1 MKSPVAVM
9 VLAVLAAGTAG
20 CSDTMR
26 SYLEKDTPEQ
36 QQQVGVRQ
44 DLTMPPDLSLA
55 PPGTGAAA
63 NDSYNTA
70 SANQPLY
77 DDTSAANAAPP
88 ADTAPSATAPSATP
102 PAAARPT
109 AADSL
114 YEKAGIS
121 LTKPDGTRK
130 TQAELQTEYRQW
142 HLAQKRQ
149 QNPNYGT
156 VFNMGNVFNDE

>member
-20 CSDTMR
+20 CSDAMR
-26 SYLEKDTPEQ
+26 SYLEKDTPAQ
-36 QQQVGVRQ
+36 QQAAVRQ

-55 PPGTGAAA
+55 PPGSAPAAVDNGVYSEPA
-63 NDSYNTA
+63 PAEPVYNNQAVTTA
-70 SANQPLY
+70 PVAP
-77 DDTSAANAAPP
+77 AAP
-88 ADTAPSATAPSATP
+88 TQGSATLGQRA
-102 PAAARPT
+102 T
-109 AADSL
+109 AADSV

-130 TQAELQTEYRQW
+130 TQGELQTEYKAW
-142 HLAQKRQ
+142 YMAQKRA

-156 VFNMGNVFNDE
+156 VFNMGNVFKDE

>member
-20 CSDTMR
+20 CSDSMR
-26 SYLEKDTPEQ
+26 GYLEKDTPVQ
-36 QQQVGVRQ
+36 QQAAVRQ

-55 PPGTGAAA
+55 PPG
-63 NDSYNTA
+63 
-70 SANQPLY
+70 SAP
-77 DDTSAANAAPP
+77 AAPDNGSYAEP
-88 ADTAPSATAPSATP
+88 APAQPVYNNQAVTTAPVT
-102 PAAARPT
+102 PAAPAPGSTTVGQRAT
-109 AADSL
+109 AADGV

-130 TQAELQTEYRQW
+130 TQGELQAEYKAW
-142 HLAQKRQ
+142 YMAQKRQ

-156 VFNMGNVFNDE
+156 VFNMGNVFKDE

>member
-1 MKSPVAVM
+1 MWMKSPIAVL

-26 SYLEKDTPEQ
+26 NYLEKDTPTQ
-36 QQQVGVRQ
+36 QQAAVRQ

-55 PPGTGAAA
+55 PPSSAPQE
-63 NDSYNTA
+63 STA

-77 DDTSAANAAPP
+77 DSSSTAAAPAP
-88 ADTAPSATAPSATP
+88 APA
-102 PAAARPT
+102 PAAPAMAAKPRPSP
-109 AADSL
+109 ADSL

-130 TQAELQTEYRQW
+130 TQAELQAEYKAW
-142 HLAQKRQ
+142 YVAQKRQ

-156 VFNMGNVFNDE
+156 VFNMGNVFKDE

>member
-1 MKSPVAVM
+1 MKSPVAVL

-26 SYLEKDTPEQ
+26 SYLEKDTPPVEQ
-36 QQQVGVRQ
+36 QAAVRQ

-55 PPGTGAAA
+55 PP
-63 NDSYNTA
+63 STA
-70 SANQPLY
+70 PQDTTAGANQPLY
-77 DDTSAANAAPP
+77 DSSTAAPAP
-88 ADTAPSATAPSATP
+88 APA
-102 PAAARPT
+102 PAAPVAPAAPRPS
-109 AADSL
+109 AADSM

-130 TQAELQTEYRQW
+130 TQGELQAEYKAW
-142 HLAQKRQ
+142 YVAQKRQ

-156 VFNMGNVFNDE
+156 VFNMGNVFKDE